1 MKKLVLILAV
11 ILPLAVFAQKSPVD
25 KLFEKYANKK
35 GFTTVN
41 ISGKLLGFASKMDT
55 GDEEVSDM
63 LSQLSGIRILSVDD
77 SELAGA
83 PDFYA
88 ELNNDG
94 FFDNNEFEVLME
106 VTESDEV
113 VRFLARDAG
122 NGKFSDLILVVGGDE
137 SALIS
142 ISGIIDPENIGKI
155 TRAVDIDLDDM
166 GVEMDK

>member
-11 ILPLAVFAQKSPVD
+11 LLPLAVVAQKSPVD
-25 KLFEKYANKK
+25 KLFEKYANKD

-63 LSQLSGIRILSVDD
+63 LSQLSGVRILSVDNR
-77 SELAGA
+77 ELAGS

-94 FFDNNEFEVLME
+94 FFNNNEFEVLME

-122 NGKFSDLILVVGGDE
+122 NGKFSDLILVVGGDD

-155 TRAVDIDLDDM
+155 TRAVDVDL
-166 GVEMDK
+166 GNVKVNK

>member
-11 ILPLAVFAQKSPVD
+11 ILPMAVFAQQSPVD
-25 KLFEKYANKK
+25 KLFKKYANKQ

-41 ISGKLLGFASKMDT
+41 ISVKLLGFASQMDT
-55 GDEEVSDM
+55 GDEEVSQM
-63 LSQLSGIRILSVDD
+63 LSQLSGVRILTVDD

-94 FFDNNEFEVLME
+94 FFNNNEFEVLME

-122 NGKFSDLILVVGGDE
+122 NGKFSDLILVVGGED

-142 ISGIIDPENIGKI
+142 ISGIIDPANIGKI
-155 TRAVDIDLDDM
+155 TKAVDIDLGDVD
-166 GVEMDK
+166 VDVN